1 MDVAASKRRASLVE
15 IGSSSLLLVT
25 TIARATFLLL
35 LLTPITRLTPASA
48 QDAGNVTIVDQK
60 THWDIVLDFE
70 KGATHRQIGEELG
83 EKIRKQIPQ
92 FEANLDDYIAENV
105 GNWIIYK
112 VMMHRVKQ
120 IKPQLRQEY
129 RDEIEGIASRLGGGT
144 TYGDGK
150 ISENELYMFNLL
162 GDIARMYKCSALA
175 VFGDRS
181 TTGATIIGRNF
192 DWPDGKKKQLTQLQ
206 YVTTIKNFDK
216 STVNVGCVAFQ
227 GAVSC
232 FNSHGVFASVLDS
245 PTGTKYSAKGKRSY
259 LFDLRQAL
267 EENSCLQDV
276 SNFMRDPARL
286 FAFNHLIMLGDSN
299 TAAVLENDIDL
310 RKDGT
315 CRRELRT
322 VQSMMHPNASW
333 DISDAIGSVNCFR
346 LNECTDNHLEP
357 SDVMAAKSKD
367 KSTISDINTG
377 RWESMKSQLRLLG
390 PRIDAEGIKKTLSFY
405 HPETRGNIYKGDLYN
420 SFTME
425 SIVFEP
431 ASFALNV
438 AFRPRTGGMPAR
450 LQFESIPVRITPSQ
464 IALSR
469 RSTPR
474 PIAATSLATPTY
486 RASQISPATPLIPA
500 SPTTPATPIFPATP
514 AFAAATATQ
523 YSGPPKTLPRQL
535 RQCETYNSTIS
546 GDWVWDSTSQC
557 YKAKWENT
565 AESDILVEKYTRS
578 KIVFTRNDKA
588 GQSAGLTARYEGS
601 WDVGKQEFS
610 GIVTWTWN
618 GTKWK
623 GTWRAR

>member
-1 MDVAASKRRASLVE
+1 MDAAASTRQADLTKVGIFQSFLA
-15 IGSSSLLLVT
+15 
-25 TIARATFLLL
+25 ATVAVVVMLGAFIQ
-35 LLTPITRLTPASA
+35 PSMA
-48 QDAGNVTIVDQK
+48 QDAGNVTIIDQK

-70 KGATHRQIGEELG
+70 KGATHRQIGEEFG

-92 FEANLDDYIAENV
+92 FEASLDDYIAENV

-112 VMMHRVKQ
+112 VMMHRVNQ

-129 RDEIEGIASRLGGGT
+129 RDEIEGIASRLSGGT

-175 VFGDRS
+175 VFGNRS
-181 TTGATIIGRNF
+181 ATGTTIVGRNF

-206 YVTTIKNFDK
+206 SVTTIKNFDK

-232 FNSHGVFASVLDS
+232 FNTHGVFASVLDS
-245 PTGTKYSAKGKRSY
+245 PTGSKYTAKRKHSY
-259 LFDLRQAL
+259 LFDLREAL
-267 EENSCLQDV
+267 EENSSLEGV
-276 SNFMRDPARL
+276 SNFMRDPTRP
-286 FAFNHLIMLGDSN
+286 FAFNHLIMLGDRN
-299 TAAVLENDIDL
+299 TAAVLENDIDI

-315 CRRELRT
+315 YRRELRT
-322 VQSMMHPNASW
+322 VHSMMHPNASW
-333 DISDAIGSVNCFR
+333 DLSDAIGSVNCFR

-367 KSTISDINTG
+367 NATASDINTG
-377 RWESMKSQLRLLG
+377 RWESIKSQLRLLG
-390 PRIDAEGIKKTLSFY
+390 PRVDAEGIKKTLSFY

-450 LQFESIPVRITPSQ
+450 LQFESIPVRITPSLV
-464 IALSR
+464 ASSR
-469 RSTPR
+469 R
-474 PIAATSLATPTY
+474 
-486 RASQISPATPLIPA
+486 PATPVPRINPVPTNA
-500 SPTTPATPIFPATP
+500 PSPTTFSSPVPTS
-514 AFAAATATQ
+514 TAYT
-523 YSGPPKTLPRQL
+523 GPPKRLPRNL
-535 RQCETYNSTIS
+535 RQSESYNETIS
-546 GDWVWDSTSQC
+546 GAWEWDSTSRC
-557 YKAKWENT
+557 YKAKWENS
-565 AESDILVEKYTRS
+565 AEADIYVEKYTR
-578 KIVFTRNDKA
+578 KEVIFTRTDKS
-588 GQSAGLTARYEGS
+588 GQSAGLSARYVGV
-601 WDVGKQEFS
+601 WDPATQSFK

-618 GTKWK
+618 NTQWQ
-623 GTWRAR
+623 GTWAAGY